1 MELQLILAIII
12 GHWIGDYVLQT
23 EAMAVNKSKSNKWL
37 TIHVGAWT
45 FGLAVVVI
53 PFSGLVSIWLWVL
66 LMGVLH
72 WIQDYITSRINT
84 YFLKKKWQKLFWLS
98 IGTDQMLHYLI
109 MFYTINLWVA

>member
-23 EAMAVNKSKSNKWL
+23 ESMAVNKSKSNKWL

-84 YFLKKKWQKLFWLS
+84 YFLKKKWQKLFWLA

-109 MFYTINLWVA
+109 MFYTINLWVN